1 MFEKIKALF
10 KNDIKYDPK
19 NITIVT
25 GVEQFLTDTA
35 RTHKRNLL
43 YTTFILASIIWLI
56 GNKKVNSAFGFNVEG
71 GIDTKDI
78 ISVIAV
84 VVIYELF
91 MLWFYYK
98 DCKCQWFGMSIG
110 QKGELP
116 KFKENIEQIKVNLE
130 CKFTVPDIE
139 RYTIAGSGI
148 ADIIDYEKK
157 YLDNL
162 VDEWKKQ
169 NVVSTYHEM
178 TNHIDNFIQIYKDI
192 YELAFKDANEN
203 NFNRL
208 LGAEI
213 NLSRAAVTL
222 KRNADDFQRIT
233 RPYEGRDKLLN
244 KFSFNFE
251 STKVQLAKIKQTL
264 TKLETATDNLSRQLF
279 SLQRGYMRYKR
290 VDFILPT
297 VFSIVVLASAICQ
310 IFDISA
316 LDYLEKIFQFLTL
329 KFLQLINSFNAV

>member
-10 KNDIKYDPK
+10 KSDIKYDPK

-43 YTTFILASIIWLI
+43 YTTLILASIIWLI

-71 GIDTKDI
+71 GIDSKDI
-78 ISVIAV
+78 ISIIAV

-116 KFKENIEQIKVNLE
+116 KFKESIEQIKVNLE
-130 CKFTVPDIE
+130 CTFTVPDIE
-139 RYTIAGSGI
+139 RYTIEGSRI
-148 ADIIDYEKK
+148 VEIINHEKEHLEK
-157 YLDNL
+157 L

-178 TNHIDNFIQIYKDI
+178 TEYIDDFVREYTKM
-192 YELAFKDANEN
+192 YELANKECIEN
-203 NFNRL
+203 NFGSLMSAEGRL
-208 LGAEI
+208 RKAAEALKI
-213 NLSRAAVTL
+213 NA
-222 KRNADDFQRIT
+222 NEFYHIT
-233 RPYEGRDKLLN
+233 RPDNERERLQQRFFDNLYMTEQELK
-244 KFSFNFE
+244 
-251 STKVQLAKIKQTL
+251 KIEQNL
-264 TKLETATDNLSRQLF
+264 TELETATNNISRQLF
-279 SLQRGYMRYKR
+279 SLQRGYTRYKR

-297 VFSIVVLASAICQ
+297 VLSIVVLCAAICQ
-310 IFDISA
+310 VFDISA
-316 LDYLEKIFQFLTL
+316 LEFLESILSNIKLN
-329 KFLQLINSFNAV
+329 FLQ